1 MKKLAICCALAAAFV
16 AVPASAQS
24 YLGFGVGSSKISGV
38 DGSYGA
44 GTTVS
49 GGNANRGSVKIY
61 GGFQITPTWGA
72 EAQYSDLGSRDVSI
86 NSSGVVTRD
95 SIRASQF
102 SLAGTGT
109 LPLSQS
115 FALIGKVGVSQ
126 NRIKGG
132 INENKSDLLLGV
144 GVSYSINPKL
154 AVRAEYEDFGKFSK
168 NGGSGGGSVRANN
181 YSVSLQYAF

>member
-1 MKKLAICCALAAAFV
+1 MKKLAICCAMAAAFV
-16 AVPASAQS
+16 AVPASAQG
-24 YLGFGVGSSKISGV
+24 YVGFGVGSSKISGA
-38 DGSYGA
+38 DGTSA
-44 GTTVS
+44 GLTYS

-72 EAQYSDLGSRDVSI
+72 EAQYSDLGSRDITITGGAVP
-86 NSSGVVTRD
+86 VRD
-95 SIRASQF
+95 SIRASQY

-126 NRIKGG
+126 NRIKGAV
-132 INENKSDLLLGV
+132 NENKSDLLLGV

-154 AVRAEYEDFGKFSK
+154 AVRAEYEDFGKISK
-168 NGGSGGGSVRANN
+168 NSGPGGGSIRANN